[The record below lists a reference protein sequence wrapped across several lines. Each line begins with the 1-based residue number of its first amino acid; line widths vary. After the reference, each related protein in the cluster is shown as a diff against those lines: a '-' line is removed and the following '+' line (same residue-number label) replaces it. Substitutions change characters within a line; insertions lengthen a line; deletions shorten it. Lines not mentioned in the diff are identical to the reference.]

1 MLHVLLSSLCVHEG
15 TAVPFTLG
23 VSLKDES
30 GFGMQD
36 SRPLMDRARLLA
48 DPVKKRS
55 PRECVRLTPVLAG
68 SHGRS
73 RFQRVGQD
81 EKRVAL
87 LLDSYPTSPRQN
99 PGPTSERRGPD
110 SNRCTRLCRPLPN
123 LSATAPARL
132 PS

>member
-1 MLHVLLSSLCVHEG
+1 MLHVLLGSLCVHEG

-55 PRECVRLTPVLAG
+55 PRECVRLTPVLPG

-87 LLDSYPTSPRQN
+87 LLDF
-99 PGPTSERRGPD
+99 
-110 SNRCTRLCRPLPN
+110 LPN
-123 LSATAPARL
+123 IATAESGTDEREARTGFEPVYEAL
-132 PS
+132 QASA